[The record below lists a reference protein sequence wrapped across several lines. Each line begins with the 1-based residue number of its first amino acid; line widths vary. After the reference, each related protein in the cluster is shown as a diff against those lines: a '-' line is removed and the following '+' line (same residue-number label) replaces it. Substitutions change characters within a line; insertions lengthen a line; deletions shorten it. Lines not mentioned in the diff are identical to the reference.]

1 MRNEAYPM
9 KECDMLRPAAQIDV
23 DSPVS
28 VALVGGFLG
37 AGKTTAIGCL
47 ARALTERGR
56 RVAVITNDQA
66 AGLVDTSTHER
77 AHIPVAE
84 VAGGCFCCR
93 FDDML
98 EAIRQLLPGRPEFIL
113 SEPVGSC
120 TDLAATVLAP
130 LKHYYPAAFRVL
142 EYAVLVDPTRA
153 RQLALGEQ
161 RAPFGEAVGY
171 LYRKQLEEADAIL
184 LNKCDL
190 LPPSEA
196 QRIAGLLAGRFGCT
210 VRQVSSLTGQ
220 GMEEWVERL
229 LAQHAA
235 APRALVEIEYDEYAR
250 GEAELGWLNASVAL
264 RSVREF
270 DARSL
275 LRDLIT
281 SIRDRC
287 EGEGGAIAHLKAS
300 ADTDTRY
307 VRAHVAGPR
316 SSAHVE
322 PNVPLPTRAAHIVI
336 NARIAMDPGRL
347 QAAVEQCLSAE
358 TKRADIGF
366 EVLSVRSFRPD
377 YPRPPYRL
385 SEA

>member
-1 MRNEAYPM
+1 MRNEGYPM
-9 KECDMLRPAAQIDV
+9 REGYMLRPAAQIDS
-23 DSPVS
+23 DFPVS

-37 AGKTTAIGCL
+37 AGKTTAIGRL
-47 ARALTERGR
+47 ARALAERGR

-66 AGLVDTSTHER
+66 AGLVDTSTQAREHV
-77 AHIPVAE
+77 PVAE

-130 LKHYYPAAFRVL
+130 LMRYYPAAFRVL
-142 EYAVLVDPTRA
+142 EYAVLVDPLRA
-153 RQLALGEQ
+153 RQLALGEE

-171 LYRKQLEEADAIL
+171 LYRKQLEEAEAIL

-190 LPPSEA
+190 LPPGEA
-196 QRIAGLLAGRFGCT
+196 ERIAGLLAGRFGCP

-235 APRALVEIEYDEYAR
+235 APHALGEIDYDEYAR

-264 RSVREF
+264 RSTRDF
-270 DARSL
+270 DARVF

-287 EGEGGAIAHLKAS
+287 EGGAIAHLKAS
-300 ADTDTRY
+300 ADADTRY
-307 VRAHVAGPR
+307 VRAHVAGPH
-316 SSAHVE
+316 SSVHVE
-322 PNVPLPTRAAHIVI
+322 PNVPLPTRDAHIVI

-358 TKRADIGF
+358 AERADIGF

-385 SEA
+385 AE